1 MSRPDLIVLV
11 INFERADKSQTQV
24 SSKKFILGEPGKG
37 KRGDLEDRV
46 ADILGTRTISC
57 YKFSLIRYPVTRG
70 RARARGAVGLFRFI
84 GSTEDLERT
93 LRAINDVCKEAK
105 DESKYRQNWEFE
117 IYTATRWSP

>member
-11 INFERADKSQTQV
+11 INFERADKSKTQV
-24 SSKKFILGEPGKG
+24 SSKKFILGEPSKG

-46 ADILGTRTISC
+46 TEILGTRTIAC
-57 YKFSLIRYPVTRG
+57 YKFSLIKYPIS
-70 RARARGAVGLFRFI
+70 RASRAKGAVGLFRFI

-93 LRAINDVCKEAK
+93 LRAMNDVCKEAK
-105 DESKYRQNWEFE
+105 DESKYKRNWEFE